1 VEAGGAINKHCKA
14 SLLNG
19 LDAKERFSIQ
29 SKVKTADLPGME
41 PKGDEAVYTAAQ
53 IP

>member
-1 VEAGGAINKHCKA
+1 MRSQRRNHKHSKA
-14 SLLNG
+14 SRLNG

-29 SKVKTADLPGME
+29 SKVKTADSSEME

>member
-1 VEAGGAINKHCKA
+1 MRSQRRNHKHSKA
-14 SLLNG
+14 SRLNG

-29 SKVKTADLPGME
+29 SKVKTADLSGVE
-41 PKGDEAVYTAAQ
+41 PKNWEPVYRAAQ